1 MDWKEIFTALALLGG
16 GGSLAAL
23 AWWVK
28 IGRTIEGR
36 NAERTSNDWF
46 QKVIA
51 RQDREAE
58 RQRDEMQT
66 LRERNEN
73 LQRELLDLKNSF
85 HRETRVFRGTVAG
98 IGRDL
103 RKLNDGKIPEER
115 LETSIHI
122 SGMGPLDP

>member
-1 MDWKEIFTALALLGG
+1 MDWKEAFTALALLGG

-36 NAERTSNDWF
+36 SAERTSNDWF

-58 RQRDEMQT
+58 RQRDEMQS

>member
-1 MDWKEIFTALALLGG
+1 MDWKEVFTALGIVGG
-16 GGSLAAL
+16 GGTLLGL
-23 AWWVK
+23 AWWFKV
-28 IGRTIEGR
+28 GRMLEGR
-36 NAERTSNDWF
+36 SAERTSNDWF

-58 RQRDEMQT
+58 RQRDEMQG

>member
-1 MDWKEIFTALALLGG
+1 MDWKEFFAALGILGG

-28 IGRTIEGR
+28 MGRTIEGR
-36 NAERTSNDWF
+36 SAERTSNDWF

-58 RQRDEMQT
+58 RQRDEMQS
-66 LRERNEN
+66 LRERNET
-73 LQRELLDLKNSF
+73 LQRELLDLKNNF
-85 HRETRVFRGTVAG
+85 NRETRVFRGAIAG
-98 IGRDL
+98 IGRDM
-103 RKLNDGKIPEER
+103 RMVNDGKIPEER
-115 LETSIHI
+115 LETSIYI

>member
-1 MDWKEIFTALALLGG
+1 MDWKEVFTALGIVGG

-28 IGRTIEGR
+28 MGRTIEGR
-36 NAERTSNDWF
+36 NAERSSNDWF

-58 RQRDEMQT
+58 RQRDEMQS
-66 LRERNEN
+66 LRERNES

-85 HRETRVFRGTVAG
+85 HRETRVFRSVSAATA
-98 IGRDL
+98 RDI
-103 RKLNDGKIPEER
+103 RKINDGRIPEER
-115 LETSIHI
+115 LETII
-122 SGMGPLDP
+122 GITGMNPLDP

>member
-1 MDWKEIFTALALLGG
+1 MDWKEVFTALGIVGG

-28 IGRTIEGR
+28 MGRTIEGR
-36 NAERTSNDWF
+36 NAERSSNDWF

-58 RQRDEMQT
+58 RQRDEMQS
-66 LRERNEN
+66 LRERNES

-98 IGRDL
+98 IGRDI
-103 RKLNDGKIPEER
+103 RKLNDGKIPEDR
-115 LETSIHI
+115 LETSIHMT
-122 SGMGPLDP
+122 GFGPLDP

>member
-1 MDWKEIFTALALLGG
+1 MDWKEVFTALGIVGG

-28 IGRTIEGR
+28 MGRTIEGR
-36 NAERTSNDWF
+36 SAERSSNDWF

-58 RQRDEMQT
+58 RQRDEMQS
-66 LRERNEN
+66 LRERNES
-73 LQRELLDLKNSF
+73 LQREILDLKNSF

-103 RKLNDGKIPEER
+103 RKLNDGKIPEDR
-115 LETSIHI
+115 FETRINI
-122 SGMGPLDP
+122 TGMGPLDP